1 LFQNRVIDAGFSSAK
16 KKRKNKKKASENEQV
31 DTQCHTRTSRLP
43 IKKFL
48 RKEQISGILFV
59 AHVRRRGK
67 MRPLSV
73 YVNQEMGETR
83 ISCLLLV
90 ERENENRHRVF

>member
-1 LFQNRVIDAGFSSAK
+1 MSSTDWDQIQLLFQLHSHTLFQNRVIDAGSSSAK

-31 DTQCHTRTSRLP
+31 DTQCHTRTSRRP

-59 AHVRRRGK
+59 AHVRRRGE

-73 YVNQEMGETR
+73 YVN
-83 ISCLLLV
+83 
-90 ERENENRHRVF
+90 